1 MLCPYDGKANGEV
14 WWARESKACCGGYE
28 MTKAIE
34 QSVRFNASP
43 AQLFEMYLDSKKHS
57 AATGGAARMSRK
69 PGGKFTAWD
78 AQLSGRNL
86 LIVKNRMIVQAWRS
100 THWKA
105 SETDSILI
113 LRFSKAPGGG
123 QVDLTHVNVPE
134 HDHAG
139 VTKGWPKYYW
149 EPWKKYLKGRAK

>member
-1 MLCPYDGKANGEV
+1 MNG
-14 WWARESKACCGGYE
+14 
-28 MTKAIE
+28 AIE

-43 AQLFEMYLDSKKHS
+43 AELFEMYLDSKKHS

-69 PGGKFTAWD
+69 PGGEFTAWD
-78 AQLSGRNL
+78 GQLGGRNL

-105 SETDSILI
+105 SNTDSILI
-113 LRFSKAPGGG
+113 LRFSKAPGGA

-139 VTKGWPKYYW
+139 VTEGWPKYYW
-149 EPWKKYLKGRAK
+149 EPWKKYLNGRAK

>member
-1 MLCPYDGKANGEV
+1 
-14 WWARESKACCGGYE
+14 

-43 AQLFEMYLDSKKHS
+43 AQLFEMYMDSKKHS
-57 AATGGAARMSRK
+57 AATGGAARISRK
-69 PGGKFTAWD
+69 PGGKFTAWNR
-78 AQLSGRNL
+78 QLSGRNL
-86 LIVKNRMIVQAWRS
+86 LIVKNRMIVQSWRG
-100 THWKA
+100 THFKA
-105 SETDSILI
+105 SDLDSILI

-134 HDHAG
+134 QDHAG